1 MNESQRKTLEALK
14 LYEKLELQKN
24 YKSDLLPCPFC
35 GKNTVKVL
43 PFENNKFI
51 LSHWYTNVSD
61 CPIATA
67 DEDTG
72 IGSTYFETEEEAIE
86 TWNKRG

>member
-1 MNESQRKTLEALK
+1 M
-14 LYEKLELQKN
+14 KN
-24 YKSDLLPCPFC
+24 TNIEPCPFC
-35 GKNTVKVL
+35 GKTTVKII

-51 LSHWYTNVSD
+51 ISHWYENVSD

-72 IGSTYFETEEEAIE
+72 IGSTYFETEEEAIK
-86 TWNKRG
+86 TCNKRIQQ